1 MSKGV
6 AKRIIV
12 AEPPDPALF
21 ERTVFVLRDEAF
33 LKDGANPEAL
43 VREAGEIADAYI
55 REKRQERRKRPR
67 PWVWALSGAGATA
80 AAAAALWLLL
90 G

>member
-21 ERTVFVLRDEAF
+21 ERTIFVLKDEAF
-33 LKDGANPEAL
+33 LNTDASPEGL
-43 VREAGEIADAYI
+43 VREAGEIADEYI
-55 REKRQERRKRPR
+55 RERLQRRKKRPR
-67 PWVWALSGAGATA
+67 PWLWALGGAGVTA
-80 AAAAALWLLL
+80 VLAAALYFLL
-90 G
+90 

>member
-12 AEPPDPALF
+12 AEPPDPTLF
-21 ERTVFVLRDEAF
+21 EWTVFVLKDEAF
-33 LKDGANPEAL
+33 LKDAANPEEL
-43 VREAGEIADAYI
+43 VRKAGEIADAYI
-55 REKRQERRKRPR
+55 REKLQHRKKRPH
-67 PWVWALSGAGATA
+67 PWLWALGGAGVTA
-80 AAAAALWLLL
+80 AFAAALWLLL